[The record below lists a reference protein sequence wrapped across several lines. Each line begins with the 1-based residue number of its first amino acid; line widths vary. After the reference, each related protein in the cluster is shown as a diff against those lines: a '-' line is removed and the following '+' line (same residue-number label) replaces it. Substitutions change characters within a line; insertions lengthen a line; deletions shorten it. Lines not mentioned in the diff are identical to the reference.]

1 MLLIYILL
9 VLFNFGLS
17 WLNAYQV
24 GRVWADSKV
33 AGSWPRTVVWA
44 GAVMAAVGFT
54 WCYLVVLVLIA
65 NAFEWLPPEYLQL
78 AFNIGYVI
86 IIVPAIGSGMI
97 IWVHSVLVAWKERT
111 ISAYG
116 VAAYNTFANMYN
128 VYQAATMLPG
138 IFQQI
143 AGHTASDGGSSSS
156 GVSGGISKDTIV
168 VLLVLLALGGGIVT
182 TWLIVRSSVRQAAWV
197 NGMTLDAQRSE

>member
-9 VLFNFGLS
+9 VLFNFAIS
-17 WLNAYQV
+17 WFNAYQV

-33 AGSWPRTVVWA
+33 AGSWPRAVVWA

-65 NAFEWLPPEYLQL
+65 NAAEWLPPEYLQL

-111 ISAYG
+111 ITAYG
-116 VAAYNTFANMYN
+116 VAAYNTFANAYN
-128 VYQAATMLPG
+128 IYQAATMLPD
-138 IFQQI
+138 ILQSV

-156 GVSGGISKDTIV
+156 GISGGISKDTIV

-182 TWLIVRSSVRQAAWV
+182 TWLIVRGSVRQSAW
-197 NGMTLDAQRSE
+197 NNSMAMEAQRQE